1 MPVAKKSSSIISDE
15 VYVNTTSSSVS
26 NGVLVFVLLLVLSV
40 NCLVLYFVMGYTLSL
55 TDKEDG
61 DIGIKRVLLDLEY
74 SKVGGKKNY
83 DTLQKYSQ
91 MQIKG
96 QMGQIEQYVNG
107 GGTQNP
113 SNSPAQVEQPMTNL
127 TPEDIGKI
135 RQDAAIEGNK
145 DASILVIEYSDM
157 ECPFCIK
164 QFHETKL
171 WPSLKAQYGDKVS
184 FAFKQNRWVNHKGT
198 EIKALGSLCAWKIG
212 GDAGYIKFYTA
223 VMDGSTNEGGVYD
236 QTKLDVLAKN
246 AGLDVAKWKSCVDAK
261 ETLAQFEAQSAEAQ
275 KFNLRWTPGTLILNV
290 KTGKYSTVEWA
301 YPFTAFTAKI
311 DELLK

>member
-40 NCLVLYFVMGYTLSL
+40 NCLILYFVMGYTLSL

-61 DIGIKRVLLDLEY
+61 DVGIKRVLLDLEY

-83 DTLQKYSQ
+83 DILQKYSQ

-107 GGTQNP
+107 GGSQNP
-113 SNSPAQVEQPMTNL
+113 SNPPAQVDQPTTNL

-135 RQDAAIEGNK
+135 RQDATIEGNK

-164 QFHETKL
+164 QYHETKL
-171 WPSLKAQYGDKVS
+171 WSSLKTQYGDKVS
-184 FAFKQNRWVNHKGT
+184 FAFKQNR
-198 EIKALGSLCAWKIG
+198 
-212 GDAGYIKFYTA
+212 
-223 VMDGSTNEGGVYD
+223 
-236 QTKLDVLAKN
+236 
-246 AGLDVAKWKSCVDAK
+246 
-261 ETLAQFEAQSAEAQ
+261 
-275 KFNLRWTPGTLILNV
+275 
-290 KTGKYSTVEWA
+290 
-301 YPFTAFTAKI
+301 
-311 DELLK
+311 